1 MQTLP
6 EATELDWA
14 RLNDRLAA
22 LEARVNALEHPEESS
37 ASVGAVA
44 FVADDAVAAH
54 TATEETARA
63 GGIFPL
69 LGKALLGIA
78 GAYLL
83 RALAESGA
91 LPQMIVAI
99 AAILFAAFW
108 MVWARRAEKTDKLA
122 SAIYAGTS
130 ALIFAPM
137 LWELTLSFHL
147 LNTVAAA
154 SILGAYSAAAM
165 ALAWQRENSPAAWIG
180 NFTGTA
186 LAVAL
191 AFATHDP
198 AVFLVVLMLLAAL
211 TEFATL
217 TVDTIGQRA
226 LNSAAI
232 DFALWATLF
241 IYAGNPAGR
250 VDYAALSNHSL
261 IFLSLIP
268 LLIYVASVLAKTAIL
283 GKRIMLFECAQLGA
297 VFILAST
304 GLIEIGGASGQL
316 LLGIVCISF
325 AILSY
330 ALAFTRFYK
339 MEARRNTHVFAS
351 WSVALILAGCWLLLS
366 ANITGVLLSLIAL
379 LAIVFGAK
387 RLSLGFHGVIYLAAA
402 AFASGLAAFIV
413 SVLVGSFPSTPAWP
427 VWICVFVALA
437 SYVAALRIQ
446 GDGWPQRALQLSTAL
461 LAVST
466 VTAVLHFAIVE
477 LAMNR
482 ATTAEH
488 HLDLVRT
495 LTVCVLALALAFAG
509 ARWQRRELAW
519 MDYGMLVLIGGKIVF
534 SSPLHNHL
542 SYFAATI
549 FFYALTFILMPRM
562 VRLGQRN
569 A

>member
-1 MQTLP
+1 MQALP

-22 LEARVNALEHPEESS
+22 LEARVYSLEHPEGS
-37 ASVGAVA
+37 AAPVDGVT
-44 FVADDAVAAH
+44 FVAADAVAAQ
-54 TATEETARA
+54 TASVEPTRA

-91 LPQMIVAI
+91 VPQIIVAI
-99 AAILFAAFW
+99 IAILFAVFW

-147 LNTVAAA
+147 LNAVAAA
-154 SILGAYSAAAM
+154 SILGAYAAAAM

-198 AVFLVVLMLLAAL
+198 AVFLMVLMLLAAL

-217 TVDTIGQRA
+217 KVDTIGQRA

-241 IYAGNPAGR
+241 IYAGNAASR
-250 VDYAALSNHSL
+250 VDYAALSNQVL
-261 IFLSLIP
+261 ILLSLIP

-283 GKRIMLFECAQLGA
+283 GKRILLFECAQLGA
-297 VFILAST
+297 VFILASI
-304 GLIEIGGASGQL
+304 GLIEFGSASGQL
-316 LLGIVCISF
+316 LLGIICISF

-330 ALAFTRFYK
+330 ALAFTRFDK
-339 MEARRNTHVFAS
+339 IEARRNTHVFAS
-351 WSVALILAGCWLLLS
+351 WSVALILGGCWLLLN
-366 ANITGVLLSLIAL
+366 ANGTGALLSLIAV
-379 LAIVFGAK
+379 LAIVLGAK
-387 RLSLGFHGVIYLAAA
+387 RLSLGFHGFIYLAAA
-402 AFASGLAAFIV
+402 AIVSGLAAFIV
-413 SVLVGSFPSTPAWP
+413 NVLVGSFPSTTAWP
-427 VWICVFVALA
+427 VWICVLAALA
-437 SYVAALRIQ
+437 GYAAALRIQ
-446 GDGWPQRALQLSTAL
+446 GEGWPQRALQLGTAL

-466 VTAVLHFAIVE
+466 ATAVLLFGIVG

-482 ATTAEH
+482 VTAAEH
-488 HLDLVRT
+488 HIDLVRT
-495 LTVCVLALALAFAG
+495 LTVCVLVLVLAFAG

-519 MDYGMLVLIGGKIVF
+519 LDYGMLVLIGGKIVF
-534 SSPLHNHL
+534 STPLHNHL

-562 VRLGQRN
+562 VKLGQRN